1 MKVQPSNLSKNTARI
16 SFEEGDAYD
25 LKFEGVLAYVNPN
38 GSSVHFTKCAPHPY
52 FNGKYR
58 GFDTQFGA
66 TYYEE
71 DNNDSGTSAFVV
83 LDTKGSTLF
92 LSEDQ
97 ALAIASA
104 VRHLLPQEVAA

>member
-1 MKVQPSNLSKNTARI
+1 MQIQPSNLKNTARI
-16 SFEEGDAYD
+16 SFEEGDQYD
-25 LKFEGVLAYVNPN
+25 LKFGGVLAYVNPN
-38 GSSVHFTKCAPHPY
+38 GASVHFTECDPHPY

-58 GFDTQFGA
+58 GFDTQFGG

-71 DNNDSGTSAFVV
+71 DNDRPAFVV